1 MAQRNNLERALGANP
16 VNPDQG
22 SPAVATGGT
31 SGDLFSFVTPTTFVD
46 LPSKGRFY
54 GEEHPL
60 HQSDTVEIRH
70 MTAKEEDILTSE
82 ALLKK
87 GIAVDRMLQSVV
99 VDKRIKVR
107 DLLVGDKNAMII
119 ASRITG
125 FGPQYDTHIGCPA
138 CGETVENSFNLEE
151 LDLADKTEIPENVKL
166 LENGNFEIHLKA
178 IDFVIELR
186 LLTGV
191 DETKFAAG
199 REKRKKLKLPDAHIT
214 DQLKLIISAVNG
226 ITDPSLIKQFIEA
239 VPTIASREIRNT
251 YEAVMPNVDLNQ
263 EFTCPECDHEGRIA
277 VPLTVD
283 FFWPDE

>member
-22 SPAVATGGT
+22 SPAVAAGGT

-54 GEEHPL
+54 GEAHPL
-60 HQSDTVEIRH
+60 HQSDTIEIRH

-125 FGPQYDTHIGCPA
+125 FGPQYGGPCARKPKPA
-138 CGETVENSFNLEE
+138 
-151 LDLADKTEIPENVKL
+151 P
-166 LENGNFEIHLKA
+166 
-178 IDFVIELR
+178 
-186 LLTGV
+186 
-191 DETKFAAG
+191 
-199 REKRKKLKLPDAHIT
+199 
-214 DQLKLIISAVNG
+214 
-226 ITDPSLIKQFIEA
+226 
-239 VPTIASREIRNT
+239 
-251 YEAVMPNVDLNQ
+251 
-263 EFTCPECDHEGRIA
+263 
-277 VPLTVD
+277 
-283 FFWPDE
+283 